1 MANDVQEV
9 TSMRHPGTS
18 YSLRSILLRSREA
31 LIATALV
38 CSYPIDLTS
47 LHAAEAE
54 VGATILST
62 SPDGKFV
69 LQRKKADSNDHGEAK
84 KSLEIVTSSG
94 QVLYAWTSPL
104 GATTALWSPDSQY
117 LALNDMPGDKGDQ
130 LRLFALN
137 AGSLSLTPI
146 REPDGKILLAEVEAR
161 HGSFLSLVDKV
172 SLRAVDWRGGRLWCQ
187 LEGTF
192 RPKRQPTL
200 KVPFHHL
207 WVFQLNGPNPPLFQQ
222 EWTLTDPK
230 EKPIREIER

>member
-1 MANDVQEV
+1 MANDVQAF
-9 TSMRHPGTS
+9 TSMRHSGTK
-18 YSLRSILLRSREA
+18 YSLKSILLRSREA
-31 LIATALV
+31 LIAAALV
-38 CSYPIDLTS
+38 CSCPTDLTS

-54 VGATILST
+54 MGATILST
-62 SPDGKFV
+62 SPDGKFL
-69 LQRKKADSNDHGEAK
+69 LQRKRADSNDHGEAK
-84 KSLEIVTSSG
+84 KCLEIVTSLG
-94 QVLYAWTSPL
+94 KVLYSWISPL

-130 LRLFALN
+130 LRIFAMN

-146 REPDGKILLAEVEAR
+146 REPDGKKLLAEVEAR

-172 SLRAVDWRGGRLWCQ
+172 SLRALDWRGGRLWCQ

-192 RPKRQPTL
+192 RPKRQSTL

-207 WVFQLNGPNPPLFQQ
+207 WVFQLNEANPPLMQQ

-230 EKPIREIER
+230 EKPIRDIER